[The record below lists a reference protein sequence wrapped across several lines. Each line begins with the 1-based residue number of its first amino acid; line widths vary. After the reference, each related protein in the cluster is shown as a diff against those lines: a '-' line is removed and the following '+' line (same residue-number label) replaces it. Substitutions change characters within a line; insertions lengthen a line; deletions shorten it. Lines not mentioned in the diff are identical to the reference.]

1 MDENLINYV
10 EHNSELGVLSF
21 AHVARSSNQHSSAQ
35 KLIFEV
41 LRHELD
47 SDFVGRSMG
56 NDEV

>member
-1 MDENLINYV
+1 MNENLVNHV
-10 EHNSELGVLSF
+10 EHDSVLSVLSL
-21 AHVARSSNQHSSAQ
+21 ANVARSSNQHSSAQ

-47 SDFVGRSMG
+47 CDFVGRSVG